1 MEQLGTIS
9 IIKEGDVTIHSF
21 QSPEQGE
28 MTCSQIIETEL
39 GVIVVDVLL
48 LKPYAQQLRQ
58 YVDGLKKPIEKV
70 LITHTHP
77 DHWFGLEYFQ
87 DCQIY
92 ALQETI
98 DEISQVADQYIEYN
112 HSVFGDKST
121 STKVIPQNVLT
132 VGSEVVAGLELTY
145 TKVTQAEA
153 NVMLMIEI
161 PTLKVLVAQDL
172 AYNEVYLYVGEKSPE
187 GELCFDGW
195 ISTLENLQ
203 KNGYERVLVGHGF
216 NSDSSILE
224 EMIEYLNFAQ
234 LHFDPEL
241 DPEAY
246 KDIMVNK
253 YPHYKVPRMLD
264 VSNMFLYNQF

>member
-9 IIKEGDVTIHSF
+9 IIRDGDITIHSF

-28 MTCSQIIETEL
+28 MTCSQIIETET
-39 GVIVVDVLL
+39 GIIIVDVLL
-48 LKPYAQQLRQ
+48 LKPYAKQLRQ
-58 YVDGLKKPIEKV
+58 YVDGLQKPIERV
-70 LITHTHP
+70 IITHTHP

-87 DCQIY
+87 DCPLY

-98 DEISQVADQYIEYN
+98 DEISVVADQYIEYN

-121 STKVIPQNVLT
+121 STKVIPQNVIIE
-132 VGSEVVAGLELTY
+132 GAEKIAGLELAF

-161 PTLKVLVAQDL
+161 PSLKILVAQDL
-172 AYNEVYLYVGEKSPE
+172 VYNDVYLKKKKKSPE

-195 ISTLENLQ
+195 ISILEKLK
-203 KNGYERVLVGHGF
+203 KNDYRRVLVGHGCK
-216 NSDSSILE
+216 SDASIFE

-234 LHFDPEL
+234 IHFDPALE
-241 DPEAY
+241 PETF
-246 KDIMVNK
+246 KDIIIDK
-253 YPHYKVPRMLD
+253 YPQYRVPRMLD